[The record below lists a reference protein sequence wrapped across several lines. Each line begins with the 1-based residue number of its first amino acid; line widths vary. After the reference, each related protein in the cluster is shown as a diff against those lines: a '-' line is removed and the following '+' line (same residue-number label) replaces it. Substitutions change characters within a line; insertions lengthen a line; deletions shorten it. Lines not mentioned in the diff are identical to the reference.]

1 MKMRVLDWIVCP
13 VDGSPLRV
21 ENAVTTGEGDDL
33 DVVSGL
39 LVCDQGHAFPIRDG
53 VPRLRPDDL
62 LADDSDEAAEIH
74 RRAAEGKTI
83 AASFGREWDH
93 FDHDT
98 SRTWHETV
106 EDRQKLF
113 MQEVALTQEQ
123 LRGKVV
129 LDAGSGNGSHS
140 NGISQLGCEVLGAD
154 VTDAVTEAH
163 KRYSTKPGSRV
174 HYIQADLMN
183 PPFKPASVDVM
194 YSSGVLHHN
203 PDTKAAL
210 DSVLKSLKPGGTCY
224 IWVYHMEPGL
234 KFKLQL
240 MLRSVVSRWPAPL
253 KHTFVRVWSVQS
265 MIRQHIRTLLN
276 LNDEKDRLTW
286 SERIV
291 DLMDIYTPRYRF
303 MHTQEEVK
311 GWYAEYDM
319 ADVVTSEVRDWGF
332 GVVGRLP
339 TGLGSS
345 EHNTHNSSEQVLTQE
360 ASG

>member
-13 VDGSPLRV
+13 VDGTELRL
-21 ENAVTTGEGDDL
+21 EDAVTTGEGDEL
-33 DVVSGL
+33 EVISGK
-39 LVCDQGHAFPIRDG
+39 LVGENGHAFPIRDA
-53 VPRLRPDDL
+53 VPRLRPDDM
-62 LADDSDEAAEIH
+62 LADGSAEAAEIH

-83 AASFGREWDH
+83 AASFGREWEH
-93 FDHDT
+93 FDHET

-113 MQEVALTQEQ
+113 MQEVALTREQ
-123 LRGKVV
+123 LQGKVV

-154 VTDAVTEAH
+154 VTDAVTEAYQ
-163 KRYSTKPGSRV
+163 RYSTQPGSKV

-183 PPFKPASVDVM
+183 PPFRPASVDVM

-203 PDTKAAL
+203 PDTKQAL
-210 DSVLKSLKPGGTCY
+210 DSVLKSLKPAGTCY

-234 KFKLQL
+234 KFRLQL
-240 MLRSVVSRWPAPL
+240 MLRSVVSKWPAPM
-253 KHTFVRVWSVQS
+253 KHTFVRLWSVQS

-286 SERIV
+286 SERTV

-319 ADVVTSEVRDWGF
+319 LEVETTEVRDWGF

-339 TGLGSS
+339 ASS
-345 EHNTHNSSEQVLTQE
+345 QTNAEPMSTASEV
-360 ASG
+360 A